1 MLLETVSIPAR
12 FSGPPNSGNGGY
24 TCALVARH
32 VGGPAEVTLRKP
44 IPVERDLQVVQMD
57 GLIKLLDGE
66 DLIAEGKSTEVIL
79 ESVPS
84 VHFSEAQNAAAKS
97 PAFKDHPFP
106 TCFVCGPQR
115 AHGDGLRIFPGVV
128 HDNTV
133 GHVFASPW
141 IPAEEFADERGNVRP
156 EFIWSAMDCPT
167 GFAGGFPYQGKLV
180 TGRLAVHQIAPVRA
194 GEECVIMSWPLAIEG
209 RKHHAAAA
217 LYGEDHTLRTTAKAT
232 WIKLD

>member
-1 MLLETVSIPAR
+1 MPLETVTVPAR

-24 TCALVARH
+24 TCALLAH
-32 VGGPAEVTLRKP
+32 HAGNPAEVTLRKP
-44 IPVERDLQVVQMD
+44 IPIDRAMQITHDAD
-57 GLIKLLDGE
+57 TWKLSAGDE
-66 DLIAEGKSTEVIL
+66 LIAEAKPTQISLDLIRPVT
-79 ESVPS
+79 
-84 VHFSEAQNAAAKS
+84 FTEAQHAAEQS
-97 PAFKDHPFP
+97 PAFKNHPFP

-115 AHGDGLRIFPGVV
+115 AAGDGLRIFPGIVR
-128 HDNTV
+128 DNEI

-141 IPAEEFADERGNVRP
+141 IPAKEFAELSGHIKP

-180 TGRLAVHQIAPVRA
+180 TGRLAVHQLAPVKA
-194 GEECVIMSWPLAIEG
+194 GEHCVIMSWPLGVEG

-217 LYGEDHTLRTTAKAT
+217 LYGEDQTARATAKAT